1 MIGISIMTLTEIRK
15 EKCFKAVD
23 LATRLGISQGYYS
36 HLERGKRPFNDVLLK
51 KTAKVLGIRLVTLR
65 EAIKSHPPD
74 SYKLKSWMSN
84 IRIHGLPLIKA
95 FHYYMETNGIDA
107 QTLDDAKLK
116 IKMKEFVEANIGFS
130 VLAELSENK
139 ALLHH
144 VREVIGTYSSLSKN
158 NTLHNESKNIQLR
171 SL

>member
-1 MIGISIMTLTEIRK
+1 MTIMTLTEIRK
-15 EKCFKAVD
+15 EKRFKTVD

-51 KTAKVLGIRLVTLR
+51 KTAKVLGVRVVTLR
-65 EAIKSHPPD
+65 EALKSHPTD

-84 IRIHGLPLIKA
+84 IRIYGLPLIKA
-95 FHYYMETNGIDA
+95 FHYYLETNGIDA
-107 QTLDDAKLK
+107 QAFDDAKLK

-139 ALLHH
+139 TLLSHI
-144 VREVIGTYSSLSKN
+144 REVIGVYAILMKSGLSN
-158 NTLHNESKNIQLR
+158 NKSKT
-171 SL
+171 

>member
-1 MIGISIMTLTEIRK
+1 MIGITIMTLTEIRK
-15 EKCFKAVD
+15 EKRFKTVD

-51 KTAKVLGIRLVTLR
+51 KTAKVLGVRLVTLR
-65 EAIKSHPPD
+65 EAVKSHPPD

-107 QTLDDAKLK
+107 QALDDAKLK

-130 VLAELSENK
+130 VLAELSENRT
-139 ALLHH
+139 LLSHI
-144 VREVIGTYSSLSKN
+144 REIIGVYAILVKSGLSN
-158 NTLHNESKNIQLR
+158 NKSKTLQ
-171 SL
+171 

>member
-1 MIGISIMTLTEIRK
+1 MTLTEIRK

>member
-1 MIGISIMTLTEIRK
+1 MTLTEIRK
-15 EKCFKAVD
+15 EKHFKTVD

-51 KTAKVLGIRLVTLR
+51 KAAKVLGVHLLTLR
-65 EAIKSHPPD
+65 EAVKSHPLD

-95 FHYYMETNGIDA
+95 FHYYMETNGINA
-107 QTLDDAKLK
+107 QALDDAKLK
-116 IKMKEFVEANIGFS
+116 IKMKEFVEANIGLS

-139 ALLHH
+139 ALLNHM
-144 VREVIGTYSSLSKN
+144 REIIGTFSSFTKN
-158 NTLHNESKNIQLR
+158 NVLPHTSKNIL
-171 SL
+171 

>member
-1 MIGISIMTLTEIRK
+1 MIEISIMTLTDIRK
-15 EKCFKAVD
+15 EKRFKTVD

-51 KTAKVLGIRLVTLR
+51 KTAKILGVRLITLR

-95 FHYYMETNGIDA
+95 FHYYMETNGINA
-107 QTLDDAKLK
+107 QALDDAKLK
-116 IKMKEFVEANIGFS
+116 IKMKEFVETNIGFS
-130 VLAELSENK
+130 VLAELSENRT
-139 ALLHH
+139 LLSHI
-144 VREVIGTYSSLSKN
+144 REIIGVYAILVKSGLSN
-158 NTLHNESKNIQLR
+158 NKSKTLQ
-171 SL
+171 

>member
-1 MIGISIMTLTEIRK
+1 MVGTSIMTLTEIRK
-15 EKCFKAVD
+15 EKRFKTVD

-51 KTAKVLGIRLVTLR
+51 KTAKVLGVRFVTLR
-65 EAIKSHPPD
+65 EAVKSHPPD

-107 QTLDDAKLK
+107 QALDDTTLR

-139 ALLHH
+139 ALLNH
-144 VREVIGTYSSLSKN
+144 VREVIGTFSFFSKN
-158 NTLHNESKNIQLR
+158 NVLQHESKKHPMVSI
-171 SL
+171 